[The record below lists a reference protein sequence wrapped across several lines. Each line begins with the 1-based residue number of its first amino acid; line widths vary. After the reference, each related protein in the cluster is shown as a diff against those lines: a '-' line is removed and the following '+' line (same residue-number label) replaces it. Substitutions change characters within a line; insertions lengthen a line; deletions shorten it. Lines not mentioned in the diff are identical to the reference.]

1 MTQCLNISLA
11 TWFLVLTVQT
21 EGFSFFKNPDKIQL
35 ITITKI
41 NDGYL
46 AITKRAFYVIQ
57 SAYIFVFFLRTSLYH
72 FSLKLRLRSNFV
84 SLNKNSTHTFP
95 NFWLKQFVH
104 QKLIRKYAPD
114 TMHHKC
120 DSVFILVWCFISQ
133 KIFDWTLEQICWCFL
148 CWWCML
154 RIELRTCRMNATLD
168 TVLLMKTT

>member
-1 MTQCLNISLA
+1 MNTCSKYKQKDGACIFFCVLLSL
-11 TWFLVLTVQT
+11 
-21 EGFSFFKNPDKIQL
+21 SP
-35 ITITKI
+35 
-41 NDGYL
+41 
-46 AITKRAFYVIQ
+46 
-57 SAYIFVFFLRTSLYH
+57 

-104 QKLIRKYAPD
+104 QKLIRKICSRPD
-114 TMHHKC
+114 IMHHKC

-133 KIFDWTLEQICWCFL
+133 KMFDWTLEQICWCFV

-154 RIELRTCRMNATLD
+154 RIGLRTCRMDATLC